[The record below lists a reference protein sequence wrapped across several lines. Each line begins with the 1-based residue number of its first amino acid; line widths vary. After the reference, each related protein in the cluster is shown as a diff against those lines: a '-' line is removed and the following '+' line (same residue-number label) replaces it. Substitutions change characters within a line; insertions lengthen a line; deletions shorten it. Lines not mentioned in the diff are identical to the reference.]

1 LGGKIVKKSKTRGK
15 IEEELMKTMK
25 QQRELFRKKF
35 GREPESDDPLFFEP
49 DAEEPMPIEWHL
61 VRDEVVRGMA
71 AVGVDPAI
79 IYAFRKTGLIVTEDN
94 LGQMP
99 PEAVEEWMAAMDDY
113 HEQIEK
119 RRPS

>member
-1 LGGKIVKKSKTRGK
+1 MVKKSKARIK
-15 IEEELMKTMK
+15 IEAELMKTLK
-25 QQRELFRKKF
+25 QQRMLFRKKF
-35 GREPESDDPLFFEP
+35 GREPESDDPLFFEQE
-49 DAEEPMPIEWHL
+49 AEEPMPVEWHL

-94 LGQMP
+94 LGQLQ
-99 PEAVEEWMAAMDDY
+99 PEDVAEWMAAMDEY

>member
-1 LGGKIVKKSKTRGK
+1 MVRKSKARIK
-15 IEEELMKTMK
+15 IEAELMKTLK
-25 QQRELFRKKF
+25 EQRKLFRRKF
-35 GREPESDDPLFFEP
+35 GREPESDDPLFFQAE
-49 DAEEPMPIEWHL
+49 AEEPMPIEWHL
-61 VRDEVVRGMA
+61 VRDEMVRGMA

-94 LGQMP
+94 LGQLQQ
-99 PEAVEEWMAAMDDY
+99 EEVTEWMAAMDEY